1 METAGKAFWECV
13 SFARLSV
20 TCRALTGGYLAE
32 RPERK
37 LRAVVKALVQA
48 LSPCADQRD
57 MDCAACFFAADC
69 LFRQLFTPDPCRD
82 YLPYF
87 LFTEEPQ
94 TWRGPISP
102 GTDRRFS
109 LVLAGRAASLLQR
122 VSESFAQKPLF
133 TLDSD
138 LDAPI
143 RLLFSEGLPHNN
155 GQPVAAIE
163 LVNQRLAEL
172 KPAGGASGL
181 SIEFTSPFCLTLG
194 NRTLTRPE
202 LVDSGVFIEAL
213 NRRVMGLARDHCGFD
228 GPFESSPET
237 ACAGVLTKRSPD
249 FRFVHEEAFKRERN
263 GRVQSQLLGGFLG
276 KITFSGDLSPWLPLI
291 ILGEALGIGND
302 TTQGS
307 GRYRILELK

>member
-1 METAGKAFWECV
+1 MDTAGKAFWEHV
-13 SFARLSV
+13 SFSRLSV
-20 TCRALTGGYLAE
+20 TCRALTGGYLSE

-37 LRAVVKALVQA
+37 LRAVLKALVQA

-57 MDCAACFFAADC
+57 MDCAACFFAPDC

-109 LVLAGRAASLLQR
+109 LVLAGRAASLLPR

-133 TLDSD
+133 TIDSGD
-138 LDAPI
+138 NPPI
-143 RLLFSEGLPHNN
+143 RFLFSEGRPLNGGLP
-155 GQPVAAIE
+155 VRATE
-163 LVNQRLAEL
+163 LVSARSAEL
-172 KPAGGASGL
+172 GVKSGVARL
-181 SIEFTSPFCLTLG
+181 SIEFESPFCLTLG
-194 NRTLTRPE
+194 NRTLTQPE
-202 LVDSGVFIEAL
+202 LVDFGVFGEAL
-213 NRRVMGLARDHCGFD
+213 NRRVMGLARDHCGFEGTFSGAPNAD
-228 GPFESSPET
+228 
-237 ACAGVLTKRSPD
+237 CAGVLTKRSPD
-249 FRFVHEEAFKRERN
+249 FRFMREEAFKRERN

-276 KITFSGDLSPWLPLI
+276 QITFSGNLSPWLPLI

-307 GRYRILELK
+307 GRYKILEMK